1 MIRENLNRI
10 LETIAQA
17 SQKSGRS
24 PGDVKLTAVS
34 KLVDAATIQQA
45 VDCGQLIFGEN
56 YLQEAAGKIPLFPPT
71 VQWRFI
77 GHLQSNKAKQAV
89 EFFDAVETVDRLKI
103 ARALDYHAVL
113 LHKPLSVLIQVNIG
127 REKQK
132 SGVLPEALEQLA
144 RVIGQETR
152 LRIDGLMAMP
162 PWSDDPEQSRPYFRE
177 LRQLSKQLA
186 AQGLFADNDR
196 IQLSMGMSGDYA
208 VAVEEGATIVR
219 VGTAL
224 FGNRNYQ
231 GAVE

>member
-1 MIRENLNRI
+1 MICDNLNRI
-10 LETIAQA
+10 LETIAQSA
-17 SQKSGRS
+17 RRAGRS
-24 PGDVKLTAVS
+24 SEDVRLAAVS

-56 YLQEAAGKIPLFPPT
+56 YLQEAAGKIPQFSPT

-77 GHLQSNKAKQAV
+77 GHLQSNKARQAV
-89 EFFDAVETVDRLKI
+89 ELFDAVETVDRLKI
-103 ARALDYHAVL
+103 ARALDSHAEVL
-113 LHKPLSVLIQVNIG
+113 QKSLSILIQVNIG

-132 SGVLPEALEQLA
+132 SGVLPEEAEQLA
-144 RVIGQETR
+144 RAIGQETR
-152 LRIDGLMAMP
+152 LRIEGLMAMP

-186 AQGLFADNDR
+186 SKGLFADNDH
-196 IQLSMGMSGDYA
+196 IELSMGMSGDYP

-224 FGNRNYQ
+224 FGNRNY
-231 GAVE
+231 

>member
-17 SQKSGRS
+17 AQKSGRS

-186 AQGLFADNDR
+186 DQGLFADNDR

>member
-1 MIRENLNRI
+1 MIRDNLNRI
-10 LETIAQA
+10 LETIAQSA
-17 SQKSGRS
+17 RRAGRS
-24 PGDVKLTAVS
+24 PEDVRLAAVS

-45 VDCGQLIFGEN
+45 VDCGQLVFGEN
-56 YLQEAAGKIPLFPPT
+56 YLQEAAGKIPQFPPT

-77 GHLQSNKAKQAV
+77 GHLQSNKARQAV
-89 EFFDAVETVDRLKI
+89 ELFDAVETVDRLKI
-103 ARALDYHAVL
+103 ARALDSHAEVL
-113 LHKPLSVLIQVNIG
+113 QKSLSILIQVNIG

-132 SGVLPEALEQLA
+132 SGVLPEEAEQLA
-144 RVIGQETR
+144 HAIGQETR

-186 AQGLFADNDR
+186 SKGLFADNDR
-196 IQLSMGMSGDYA
+196 IELSMGMSGDYP

-224 FGNRNYQ
+224 FGNRNY
-231 GAVE
+231 